1 MRGTE
6 RPQAVLS
13 LALLVPVQTAA
24 QQSLHVVTATGPI
37 SLDGRLGGPAW
48 AGADSITEFRQRE
61 PAAGAPPGERTPVKV
76 VRGGPGPDSPGRPGT
91 GHRGGE
97 VGGGVGGGQRLPR
110 VGERPHLV

>member
-6 RPQAVLS
+6 RLQALLT

-48 AGADSITEFRQRE
+48 AGADSITDFRQRE
-61 PAAGAPPGERTPVKV
+61 PAAGGPPRAGRAGKAVRARPAADGAPRAPEGGKRDAPG
-76 VRGGPGPDSPGRPGT
+76 GGLRPGA
-91 GHRGGE
+91 GRS
-97 VGGGVGGGQRLPR
+97 RDDNR
-110 VGERPHLV
+110 

>member
-6 RPQAVLS
+6 RLQALLT

-61 PAAGAPPGERTPVKV
+61 PAAGEPPRERDGVEGV
-76 VRGGPGPDSPGRPGT
+76 SEARGTHVAWRAA
-91 GHRGGE
+91 HARM
-97 VGGGVGGGQRLPR
+97 PR
-110 VGERPHLV
+110 VPAV

>member
-6 RPQAVLS
+6 RLQALLT

-61 PAAGAPPGERTPVKV
+61 PAAGAPPRAS
-76 VRGGPGPDSPGRPGT
+76 D
-91 GHRGGE
+91 
-97 VGGGVGGGQRLPR
+97 VGKGLRDAAALRRAVAAHAAGNRHPAASELPR
-110 VGERPHLV
+110 GAD

>member
-6 RPQAVLS
+6 RLQALLT

-61 PAAGAPPGERTPVKV
+61 PAAGAPPRE
-76 VRGGPGPDSPGRPGT
+76 GT
-91 GHRGGE
+91 
-97 VGGGVGGGQRLPR
+97 VGKGVGGGAGPDLPGGGGR
-110 VGERPHLV
+110 RGKRGRGGGGPRGGAGRRERGG

>member
-6 RPQAVLS
+6 RLQALLT

-61 PAAGAPPGERTPVKV
+61 PAAGAPPRGRALGEGVW
-76 VRGGPGPDSPGRPGT
+76 GRPRPCRSGGALERGT
-91 GHRGGE
+91 PDARG
-97 VGGGVGGGQRLPR
+97 
-110 VGERPHLV
+110 

>member
-6 RPQAVLS
+6 RLQALLT

-61 PAAGAPPGERTPVKV
+61 PAAGGPPGGRT
-76 VRGGPGPDSPGRPGT
+76 GGK
-91 GHRGGE
+91 
-97 VGGGVGGGQRLPR
+97 GVGGAPGLVVPGGAGRGGMGHGRGGGPR
-110 VGERPHLV
+110 GGGSMSG